1 MFTICQ
7 CYWVQVPSALSATW
21 QAKVEARNTTSFEEL
36 ADWEDGTLM
45 SQNNHLAGVWT
56 PGSLTEPEM
65 QWGTKV
71 KGTVKRDRQWGSKVF
86 KKGHQSCKVSLGM
99 GQPVKGMCSFLWTG
113 SDYLTG
119 SELNKGTYSFFFL
132 NLRFY
137 SFTYFNFL
145 AVVSLH
151 CCTCAFSSCSRQGL
165 LFVVVPGLFTAVVSL
180 VVKHRLG
187 IGKAP
192 GLQ

>member
-1 MFTICQ
+1 MQSIPRNGPASERDVF
-7 CYWVQVPSALSATW
+7 VSMDRVRLSDRVRAE
-21 QAKVEARNTTSFEEL
+21 QR
-36 ADWEDGTLM
+36 
-45 SQNNHLAGVWT
+45 HL
-56 PGSLTEPEM
+56 
-65 QWGTKV
+65 Q
-71 KGTVKRDRQWGSKVF
+71 
-86 KKGHQSCKVSLGM
+86 
-99 GQPVKGMCSFLWTG
+99 
-113 SDYLTG
+113 
-119 SELNKGTYSFFFL
+119 FFFL